1 MATAILVVDDEGDIR
16 SLVSGVL
23 SDNGIESREAW
34 DSSTTFA
41 ELHKRVPSLIL
52 LDIRGLG
59 LYPVGHLYRPLFS
72 NVSYSIES
80 AAHKVEVAKC
90 FGVIMTIKNNSKY
103 EDNIIKATNIIEI
116 YLENLFQL
124 GWGRSLGK

>member
-1 MATAILVVDDEGDIR
+1 MVKNKKYII
-16 SLVSGVL
+16 
-23 SDNGIESREAW
+23 II
-34 DSSTTFA
+34 F
-41 ELHKRVPSLIL
+41 LIL
-52 LDIRGLG
+52 F
-59 LYPVGHLYRPLFS
+59 LFS

-116 YLENLFQL
+116 YLEKIISLNIGSIMMKEMSEKAANEVFNKLESLTSSSLDNLL
-124 GWGRSLGK
+124 NKCINTLRIG